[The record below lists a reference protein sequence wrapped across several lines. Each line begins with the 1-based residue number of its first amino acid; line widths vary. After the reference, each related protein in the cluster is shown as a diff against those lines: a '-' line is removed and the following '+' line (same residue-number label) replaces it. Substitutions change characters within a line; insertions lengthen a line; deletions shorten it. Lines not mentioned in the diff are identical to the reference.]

1 MIGFFIFKYMKTLIN
16 DLKFHLEAAKNS
28 SDALQMKAYMK
39 DHFDFFGIRAPERKN
54 IQKPWISEIQKSLS
68 TNDKWSLILALW
80 KFKEREYQL
89 VAMDLLNGFKKQE
102 WTKEDISRF
111 EYLLTTKSWW
121 DSVDTI
127 ASNSL
132 GVYFKQFPEQQ
143 KIITKKWSNSGNIWL
158 MRSTIIFQLKYK
170 NTTDFE
176 LLSDLIRKYQSKNEF
191 FIQKAIGWSLRQYSK
206 FNAEAV
212 RDFIYDT
219 KLSGLAKREAS
230 IYLGRFS

>member
-1 MIGFFIFKYMKTLIN
+1 MKSLIN
-16 DLKFHLEAAKNS
+16 DLKFHLEAAKNP

-39 DHFDFFGIRAPERKN
+39 DHFEFLGIRAPERKN
-54 IQKPWISEIQKSLS
+54 IQKPWISEVQKSLS
-68 TNDKWSLILALW
+68 TIEKWNLILELW
-80 KFKEREYQL
+80 KFNEREFQL

-102 WTKEDISRF
+102 WTKEDISKF

-143 KIITKKWSNSGNIWL
+143 KIITKKWSGSGNIWL

-170 NTTDFE
+170 NTTNFE
-176 LLSDLIRKYQSKNEF
+176 LLSSLIRKYQFNSEF

-206 FNAEAV
+206 FNPEVV
-212 RDFIYDT
+212 REFIYDT
-219 KLSGLAKREAS
+219 NLSGLAKREAS
-230 IYLGRFS
+230 KYLN